1 MNTLINMLNVDN
13 LINRVSTFN
22 FTKAV
27 ASLLLVGASVI
38 SVSMLSSTAAVA
50 ADDHPAQDL
59 VVSSTSKLLDVLKTE
74 GERIKTDKAFL
85 DKQIDAY
92 VVPNID
98 FNTMTKLAVGKSWR
112 KADDKQRVELVEEF
126 RALLLNTYTN
136 ALTEYSGE
144 SIEFQPFKPE
154 KRDDRAVV
162 RSVFKQS
169 GGSTVPV
176 LYKLRDK
183 EGWLIYDIEVDQI
196 SLVTSYRT
204 AFSSEIEK
212 GGIDGLIKT
221 MKDKNAKS

>member
-1 MNTLINMLNVDN
+1 MTN
-13 LINRVSTFN
+13 LIKSIVAAVVLAVLPVSH
-22 FTKAV
+22 AV
-27 ASLLLVGASVI
+27 AE
-38 SVSMLSSTAAVA
+38 
-50 ADDHPAQDL
+50 DHPAQTL
-59 VVSSTSKLLDVLKTE
+59 VVDSTTKLITVLKEE

-85 DKQIDAY
+85 DEQIATH

-98 FNTMTKLAVGKSWR
+98 FNLMTKLAVGKAWR
-112 KADDKQRVELVEEF
+112 QADEEQRVNLVAQF
-126 RALLLNTYTN
+126 KALLLNTYTN

-154 KRDDRAVV
+154 KREDRAVV

-204 AFSSEIEK
+204 AFSNEIEK
-212 GGIDGLIKT
+212 GGIEGLLQT